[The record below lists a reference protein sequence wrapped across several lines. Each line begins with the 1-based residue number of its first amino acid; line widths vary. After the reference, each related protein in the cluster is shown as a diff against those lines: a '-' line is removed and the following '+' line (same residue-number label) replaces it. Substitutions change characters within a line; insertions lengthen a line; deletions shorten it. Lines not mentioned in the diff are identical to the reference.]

1 MATNQAETYGRTLH
15 MSARIEIEQEAA
27 QLGRILSL
35 EPRCRWFESIKS
47 TTRKTVRKRK
57 KNRWS

>member
-1 MATNQAETYGRTLH
+1 MATNRAETYGRTLH

-27 QLGRILSL
+27 QLGRVLGL

-57 KNRWS
+57 QKRWS